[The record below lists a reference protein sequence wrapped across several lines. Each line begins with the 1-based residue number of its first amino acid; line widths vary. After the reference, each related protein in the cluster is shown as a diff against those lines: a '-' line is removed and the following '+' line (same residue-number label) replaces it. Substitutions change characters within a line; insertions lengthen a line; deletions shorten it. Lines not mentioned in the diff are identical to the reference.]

1 MLYSLINNRRVYN
14 TKDFDAVMPRYS
26 FIEYSDNFSKKSG
39 SSCQHCRDKLALKDS
54 GIIIDFANIY
64 ATLNLKRK

>member
-1 MLYSLINNRRVYN
+1 MS
-14 TKDFDAVMPRYS
+14 RYS
-26 FIEYSDNFSKKSG
+26 FIEHSDNFSKKSG

>member
-1 MLYSLINNRRVYN
+1 MFYSLINNTRVYN

-26 FIEYSDNFSKKSG
+26 FIEYSDNFSKKSE
-39 SSCQHCRDKLALKDS
+39 SSCQHCGDKLALKDS
-54 GIIIDFANIY
+54 GIIHFANIY